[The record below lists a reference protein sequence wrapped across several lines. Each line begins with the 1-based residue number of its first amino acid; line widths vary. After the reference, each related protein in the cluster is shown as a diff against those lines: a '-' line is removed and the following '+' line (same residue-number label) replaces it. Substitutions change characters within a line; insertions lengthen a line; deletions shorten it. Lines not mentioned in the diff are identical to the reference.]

1 MEAEATPPRHSTRT
15 ILAPIQQRRRE
26 MCRTAMQA
34 HSSRKAYER
43 TMVALQT
50 PQAQSLSTMLIWLRW
65 RASFLSWL
73 LVALSIMEGEALMHQ
88 ICHDSLSSMRVQ
100 LRHIWPLTQS
110 MSCHSTVMHKIGG
123 LKERRV
129 SKRATLIHVVGRA
142 SDSTPLKSSQLDS
155 LVTQQPTSI
164 RYLRMSHQR
173 QRRLSLTS
181 RISQAQAYQHRTN
194 RSS

>member
-1 MEAEATPPRHSTRT
+1 MGAEATPPRHSTRT

-50 PQAQSLSTMLIWLRW
+50 PQAQSLSTMLTWLRW
-65 RASFLSWL
+65 RASFLSWQR
-73 LVALSIMEGEALMHQ
+73 AAPSITEGEALMHQ

-100 LRHIWPLTQS
+100 LLRIWPLTQS
-110 MSCHSTVMHKIGG
+110 MSCHSTVMRKTGG
-123 LKERRV
+123 PKERRV